1 METGITIILHKA
13 LHCTCGSH
21 TDHVCPIGLCVDRC
35 NKTHLL
41 KMI

>member
-13 LHCTCGSH
+13 LHCTCDSH
-21 TDHVCPIGLCVDRC
+21 TGCVCPIGLCVDRC